1 MDIAGDNNK
10 EVCYSNMKVKD
21 LLKMEIDVDVYDNV
35 CEELAIAF
43 SGAIKLTEEGRKHFA
58 NVLEYDVNILE
69 NPFLGQ
75 VAIVDIDDK
84 EGIWQKKLEGAK
96 ELFYSL
102 AGYCSST
109 DYDRWFVDA

>member
-21 LLKMEIDVDVYDNV
+21 LLEMEIDVDVYDNV

-43 SGAIKLTEEGRKHFA
+43 CGAIKLTEEGRKHFA

-75 VAIVDIDDK
+75 VAIVDVDDK
-84 EGIWQKKLEGAK
+84 GRHMAEKVRGAK

>member
-1 MDIAGDNNK
+1 MGIVGDNNK
-10 EVCYSNMKVKD
+10 EVCCSNMKVKD
-21 LLKMEIDVDVYDNV
+21 LLEMEIDIDVYDNV

-43 SGAIKLTEEGRKHFA
+43 CGAIKLTEEGGRHFA
-58 NVLEYDVNILE
+58 NVLEYDVKILE
-69 NPFLGQ
+69 NSFLGD
-75 VAIVDIDDK
+75 VAIVNVDDE

-109 DYDRWFVDA
+109 DYERWFIDV